1 MIPNYSKE
9 YLKVFAKN
17 IGYKYS
23 LTALYGFIVIL
34 IFIGAF
40 FLPVTLV
47 ISVPL
52 VLLPLTFG
60 YISANASI
68 NVGNPHPYQMMFI
81 FYGKYFKD
89 AFFGCFRSLFA
100 LLKGVIVYFGVS
112 MIISIITTVWL
123 MNTSPEFVQLITNM
137 SELSIETLE
146 RYMQEIEAIPGYT
159 LAMFINFT
167 VSFGLAAYIFNHHLL
182 TNAVKYFFLFSSAN
196 PTSYK
201 EINYVHRFA
210 FKKFRKIFYFNY
222 YQVGLFMFLLFFGG
236 YVGGVLLSYYLFNLG
251 SIQASVVGLF
261 GGFILNLFLL
271 PLILDDMCV
280 TFNHNR
286 LLYAEALVE
295 IASKAFNELK
305 DDKDFSEEDKKKTEE
320 FIKKSQE
327 DINEFKKEESKKDE
341 ENKK

>member
-9 YLKVFAKN
+9 YLKVFTKN

-40 FLPVTLV
+40 FLPISLV

-60 YISANASI
+60 YIAANASI
-68 NVGNPHPYQMMFI
+68 NTGNPYPYQMMFI
-81 FYGKYFKD
+81 FYGRYFKD

-112 MIISIITTVWL
+112 TIVSIITTMWL
-123 MNTSPEFVQLITNM
+123 MNTSIEFVELVQKM
-137 SELSIETLE
+137 SDLSIENLE
-146 RYMQEIEAIPGYT
+146 QIIIEIEAIPGYV
-159 LAMFINFT
+159 LAMFLNFT
-167 VSFGLAAYIFNHHLL
+167 ISFGLAAYIFNHHLL
-182 TNAVKYFFLFSSAN
+182 TNAVKYYLLFSSAN
-196 PTSYK
+196 PAGYR
-201 EINYVHRFA
+201 EINYVHRYA

-222 YQVGLFMFLLFFGG
+222 YQVGLFVFILFFGG
-236 YVGGVLLSYYLFNLG
+236 YVGGVLLSYFVFNLG
-251 SIQASVVGLF
+251 STQASVVGLF

-271 PLILDDMCV
+271 PLLFDDMAV

-305 DDKDFSEEDKKKTEE
+305 DDKDFSEEEKKKAEE

-327 DINEFKKEESKKDE
+327 DLNEFKEKESKKDE
-341 ENKK
+341 EDKK